1 MRDLKA
7 KNAKANKVRNNRRK
21 REKKAVN
28 WRKLLH
34 RSFRISLFA
43 GSFVLVSVGG
53 FFLFQL
59 VMSSDLFRVDRI
71 SVQGGQHLGERQVVA
86 LSDIQF
92 GVNTFNLDLALIGE
106 QLEANPWIR
115 QARVS
120 RIFPR
125 QVAIELEERQ
135 PVAIINLGLLYYLD
149 DQGEVFKV
157 LDANDELDYPMIT
170 GFEYERAQGH
180 DPEYADRL
188 KQIVALIDNLGQR
201 DRLGLKQISEIHH
214 EENGNLTLFTLE
226 NAVEIRLGRGQFS
239 DKLDRL
245 EKIYV
250 QLKPQFKVLDYIDL
264 NVNEK
269 IIVRIE
275 RPRTAARS

>member
-7 KNAKANKVRNNRRK
+7 KSAKANKVRSNRRK
-21 REKKAVN
+21 REKKAIN

-34 RSFRISLFA
+34 RSFHVSLFL
-43 GSFVLVSVGG
+43 GSFALVTVGG
-53 FFLFQL
+53 FFLYQL
-59 VMSSDLFRVDRI
+59 TMSSDLFRIDRI
-71 SVQGGQHLGERQVVA
+71 SVQGGEHLGERQVVA

-106 QLEANPWIR
+106 QLEANPWVR
-115 QARVS
+115 KARVS

-125 QVAIELEERQ
+125 QVAIELEERR

-157 LDANDELDYPMIT
+157 LDGNDELDYPMIT
-170 GFEYERAQGH
+170 GFEYGRAQGH
-180 DPEYADRL
+180 DPEYVACL
-188 KQIVALIDNLGQR
+188 KRIVALIEDLGQR
-201 DRLGLKQISEIHH
+201 DRLGLRQISEIHH
-214 EENGNLTLFTLE
+214 QENGNLRLFTLE
-226 NAVEIRLGRGQFS
+226 NAVEIRLGRDHFS
-239 DKLDRL
+239 EKLDRL

-275 RPRTAARS
+275 RPRSTARG